1 MRFTLKIEGLAPLLM
16 HNARLANPLDTIVQA
31 KKPIAAKRT
40 KTDDDHALLSKY
52 EFLGGLYIDAD
63 AGPYLPAEN
72 IERCIR
78 DAAAMTRE
86 GKKVQR
92 GLFIETSVNPLIYDG
107 PRDPEALWD
116 HGGFT
121 HSTTIVNSG
130 PSAGRV
136 LRTRPVFHEW
146 AVECVGTAD
155 ENMVD
160 MRSLRDYLDK
170 AGAYV
175 GLCDWRPRYGR
186 FTATVE
192 EMA

>member
-78 DAAAMTRE
+78 DAAAFSRQAE
-86 GKKVQR
+86 SIRRLDIRQKNLQAVVAAAVSKVDR
-92 GLFIETSVNPLIYDG
+92 HETEVVALRRRI
-107 PRDPEALWD
+107 EALEQS
-116 HGGFT
+116 
-121 HSTTIVNSG
+121 STT
-130 PSAGRV
+130 PTTER
-136 LRTRPVFHEW
+136 
-146 AVECVGTAD
+146 
-155 ENMVD
+155 
-160 MRSLRDYLDK
+160 RDD
-170 AGAYV
+170 A
-175 GLCDWRPRYGR
+175 
-186 FTATVE
+186 
-192 EMA
+192 